1 MAHLDVEVVTADRL
15 VWQGTATHLSAPA
28 FDGQMGILPGHQ
40 PVLTVLGDGV
50 MSITTGA
57 DKSGLVRFEISGGFF
72 SVDLNKVVIITDR
85 AQAVGQ

>member
-1 MAHLDVEVVTADRL
+1 MAHLEVEVVTADRL

-40 PVLTVLGDGV
+40 PVLTVLGEGI
-50 MSITTGA
+50 MSITT
-57 DKSGLVRFEISGGFF
+57 DDQKNKVKFDISGGFF
-72 SVDLNKVVIITDR
+72 SVDLNKVVIITDQ